1 MAAVLLVLAL
11 GAGLALGRVYGG
23 DFSRLLRTRPDMWQ
37 LLAVGLA
44 FQALIRLL
52 GVGGSWAMLLEIPSA
67 LALIGF
73 AIANIRIGG
82 MVMVA
87 VGLTLNFVV
96 TVINWGMPTS
106 ESAMISAG
114 ITTKAAASTLSLD
127 GPRHLATSDDLLRFL
142 GEVIALPGGLVI
154 SIGDVLLHIGYV
166 LVVASLM
173 RGRRLRRDLD
183 GDYERR
189 IAPLGRGPAPRRG
202 PGTHPS
208 RLDAGQRPSQR
219 DRTASR

>member
-1 MAAVLLVLAL
+1 MAAVLLALAL
-11 GAGLALGRVYGG
+11 GAGFALGRACGG
-23 DFSRLLRTRPDMWQ
+23 DLSRLRHVRPEMWQ
-37 LLAVGLA
+37 FLVGGLLL
-44 FQALIRLL
+44 QAIVRVS

-67 LALIGF
+67 LALITF
-73 AIANIRIGG
+73 AVSNIRIGG
-82 MVMVA
+82 MVLIA
-87 VGLTLNFVV
+87 TGLTLNFVV

-106 ESAMISAG
+106 ESALISAG
-114 ITTKAAASTLSLD
+114 ITTKAAADTVSLN
-127 GPRHLATSDDLLRFL
+127 GPRHLASSDDLFRFL

-154 SIGDVLLHIGYV
+154 SIGDVLLHLGYV

-173 RGRRLRRDLD
+173 RGRRVRRDLD
-183 GDYERR
+183 GNYERR

-208 RLDAGQRPSQR
+208 RLDSGQRPSQH